1 VRRALEC
8 DAFLTVGADEVGGRP
23 VDLRG
28 AERGEGGA
36 GGVDEIVG
44 L

>member
-1 VRRALEC
+1 VRGALERLVV
-8 DAFLTVGADEVGGRP
+8 LTVGADEVGGRP